1 MSIMGRQ
8 IRQGHVVAINKVQG
22 TSRCAGLEAL
32 MLGAAVAVGLRGF
45 QRAAC

>member
-8 IRQGHVVAINKVQG
+8 IRQGHVAVNKVQG